1 MSCCRVS
8 LEKIQPSF
16 TKILIIFCNC
26 DAKKWLFVL
35 FCKKEFGKL
44 LETFFFM
51 LNILTE
57 LKLDHFFWWDWIE
70 IVLNL
75 LFGTQWQF
83 LKQFKFFLRQSNFT
97 WIEWNSFKLRSNV
110 YILNH
115 NSFLLKKCQKALVI
129 HGKRSYIQI
138 YPFLWFFV
146 VEKWIKKTIRINK
159 YKRFCL

>member
-1 MSCCRVS
+1 
-8 LEKIQPSF
+8 
-16 TKILIIFCNC
+16 
-26 DAKKWLFVL
+26 
-35 FCKKEFGKL
+35 
-44 LETFFFM
+44 M

-146 VEKWIKKTIRINK
+146 VEKWIKRPFALTNTNVFVCKNVWRNQEGFHMFESFHRRYLIYIATCCNIEHK
-159 YKRFCL
+159 K